1 MKNKDYKSY
10 SYDQLLAFE
19 KQGPDIVEKLKNQ
32 ADKKYSKINDLK
44 YKLDG
49 VDQNIKNLVE
59 KAIGKKPGSEIITFY
74 DSLTDKNFK
83 YYASTC
89 FLLGFFHLYINVNF
103 PFILSLLGS
112 FILIGPAIMIGFM
125 MILLILQSIFEF
137 IVGGDARDKY
147 QKKYDKKFSEI
158 KKNKYYQSIKSTQSQ
173 IDSLTNE
180 KDILVDEYKS
190 IEKALYEIV
199 SLKRKAK
206 SKEDRA
212 KIAAFNNKAR
222 SAASYVRAS
231 LLKEILNKKKWD
243 CPYCHET
250 YDIQNK
256 NYTKLLDAD
265 HIHPVHK
272 GGLSTKQNMILVCKS
287 CNSKKKTLTLR
298 QFCKVRRLDYEKT
311 CNVLE
316 KMGKDV

>member
-1 MKNKDYKSY
+1 M
-10 SYDQLLAFE
+10 
-19 KQGPDIVEKLKNQ
+19 KLK
-32 ADKKYSKINDLK
+32 I
-44 YKLDG
+44 
-49 VDQNIKNLVE
+49 
-59 KAIGKKPGSEIITFY
+59 
-74 DSLTDKNFK
+74 
-83 YYASTC
+83 
-89 FLLGFFHLYINVNF
+89 
-103 PFILSLLGS
+103 
-112 FILIGPAIMIGFM
+112 
-125 MILLILQSIFEF
+125 
-137 IVGGDARDKY
+137 
-147 QKKYDKKFSEI
+147 
-158 KKNKYYQSIKSTQSQ
+158 QSIKSTQNQ
-173 IDSLTNE
+173 IDSLANE
-180 KDILVDEYKS
+180 KDKLVDEYKS

-231 LLKEILNKKKWD
+231 LLKEILNKKKWK

-250 YDIQNK
+250 YDIENK
-256 NYTKLLDAD
+256 NYAKLLDAD

-298 QFCKVRRLDYEKT
+298 QFCKIRKLDYEKT

>member
-44 YKLDG
+44 SKIDG
-49 VDQNIKNLVE
+49 VEDNIKKLVE
-59 KAIGKKPGSEIITFY
+59 KAIGQKPGSEINKFY

-83 YYASTC
+83 YFFCICYV
-89 FLLGFFHLYINVNF
+89 LGFLQLYINANF
-103 PFILSLLGS
+103 PLILSLLGA
-112 FILIGPAIMIGFM
+112 FILIGPAIMMGIM

-137 IVGGDARDKY
+137 IVGGDAINRY

-158 KKNKYYQSIKSTQSQ
+158 KKNKYYQSIKSTQNQ
-173 IDSLTNE
+173 IDSLANE
-180 KDILVDEYKS
+180 KDKLVDEYES

-231 LLKEILNKKKWD
+231 LLKEILNKKKWE

-250 YDIQNK
+250 YDIENK
-256 NYTKLLDAD
+256 NYAKLLDAD

-298 QFCKVRRLDYEKT
+298 QFCKIRKLDYEKT

>member
-19 KQGPDIVEKLKNQ
+19 KQGPDLVEKLKNQ
-32 ADKKYSKINDLK
+32 ADKKNLKINNLK
-44 YKLDG
+44 SKLDG
-49 VDQNIKNLVE
+49 VEQNIKKVVE
-59 KAIGKKPGSEIITFY
+59 KSIGQKPGSEINKFY
-74 DSLTDKNFK
+74 DSLSDENFK
-83 YYASTC
+83 YFFGTC
-89 FLLGFFHLYINVNF
+89 YVLGFLQLYINVNL
-103 PFILSLLGS
+103 PLILSLLGAL
-112 FILIGPAIMIGFM
+112 ILIGPAIGIGIM
-125 MILLILQSIFEF
+125 MILIILQNIFEF
-137 IVGGDARDKY
+137 IVGGDAIKKY
-147 QKKYDKKFSEI
+147 QKRYDKKFSEI
-158 KKNKYYQSIKSTQSQ
+158 KKNKYYQSIKSTQNQ
-173 IDSLTNE
+173 IDSLENE
-180 KDILVDEYKS
+180 KDKIENEYIT

-206 SKEDRA
+206 GKEDRA

-231 LLKEILNKKKWD
+231 LLKEILNKKKWE

-250 YDIQNK
+250 YDIGNK

-298 QFCKVRRLDYEKT
+298 QFCKIRKFDYEKT

-316 KMGKDV
+316 KMGKDI